1 MKNIFTKKA
10 DHKRS
15 IALAIAALTMAAV
28 PFTSVKASTADTL
41 TNYKW
46 YIGVE
51 GGVPMAWSTFTSFAH
66 DKTRMGWTAGLFAG
80 YQFNDLLS
88 AELTFKYGGM
98 TLGAS
103 ECCVNQRYWLGADDQ
118 IYYSSVLGMDSWKY
132 SDVRSKITLGQYG
145 ARLNINL
152 LSLLHSAKGSRWSA
166 GLSPHIYAVNTK
178 ATIQNID
185 TEEDLIKGESTWHL
199 GYGGDVQAAYRFADR
214 WKLGIYSGITFVSG
228 KRIDNIPK
236 HLHKSNFLWET
247 GLRLSY
253 SFGKGKKSAAAP
265 AVIPAET
272 ITPAPA
278 PEPAPTP
285 KTDEKKVPVVVEP
298 VAKPA
303 VNENK
308 TIEFPTI
315 YFDFNKKVFDETETS
330 KIEKIRQLL
339 KENPDMK
346 VIIKGW
352 CDTRGT
358 KAVNDRISK
367 RRAEIVK
374 SWLVEHGIDG
384 DRIETAGMGS
394 DYNEPDAAKARRADT
409 EKR

>member
-28 PFTSVKASTADTL
+28 PFAPVKASTADTL

-66 DKTRMGWTAGLFAG
+66 DKTRVGWTAGLFAG

-132 SDVRSKITLGQYG
+132 SDVRSKVTLGQYG

-152 LSLLHSAKGSRWSA
+152 LSLLKSAKGSRWSA

-178 ATIQNID
+178 ATIQSIA

-214 WKLGIYSGITFVSG
+214 WKVGIYSGITLVAG

-247 GLRLSY
+247 GLRISY
-253 SFGKGKKSAAAP
+253 SLGKGKKSAAAP
-265 AVIPAET
+265 VVVPAET
-272 ITPAPA
+272 VTPAPA
-278 PEPAPTP
+278 PAPAPAP
-285 KTDEKKVPVVVEP
+285 KTEKKKEPVVVEP
-298 VAKPA
+298 VAKAP
-303 VNENK
+303 VKENK
-308 TIEFPTI
+308 AIEFPTI
-315 YFDFNKKVFDETETS
+315 YFHFDEKSFDETETP
-330 KIEKIRQLL
+330 KVEQIRQLL
-339 KENPDMK
+339 QENPDVQ

-352 CDTRGT
+352 CDRSGT
-358 KAVNDRISK
+358 KAVNDTLSK
-367 RRAEIVK
+367 GRADAVK
-374 SWLVEHGIDG
+374 SWLVEHGIAA
-384 DRIETAGMGS
+384 DRIETVGMGS
-394 DYNEPDAAKARRADT
+394 DYDEPNAAKARRANT
-409 EKR
+409 EKQ